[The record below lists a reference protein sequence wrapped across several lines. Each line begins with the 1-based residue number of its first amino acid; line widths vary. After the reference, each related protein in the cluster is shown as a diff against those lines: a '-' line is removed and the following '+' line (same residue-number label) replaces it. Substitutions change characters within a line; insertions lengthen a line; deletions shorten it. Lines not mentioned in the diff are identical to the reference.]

1 MSFGECS
8 TSQLWPTSYHTAP
21 TVFVIDYDSSVRQW
35 FERVAGHE
43 WRTRFFNSCEE
54 FLVQPRSLLPG
65 CLLLDLQ
72 LPDGGLELQARLADR
87 RELPIIFTTAQV
99 NIPMAVR
106 AMKAGAV
113 DVLTKPF
120 SDDSLSSVIRGA
132 LERSR
137 CCISEETE
145 LRGVRE
151 RYAALTCREREV
163 MSLVVSGLLNKQI
176 GARLGISEITVKA
189 HRGKVMRKMAVDSL
203 ARLVG
208 VAGNLGMTPFLR
220 ASHRLSAF
228 EDEFFGE
235 RRVQL
240 A

>member
-1 MSFGECS
+1 MSFGEFS
-8 TSQLWPTSYHTAP
+8 TSQLRPTAHQAAP
-21 TVFVIDYDSSVRQW
+21 TVFVIDYDSSVRQS

-43 WRTRFFNSCEE
+43 WHTRFLASSEE
-54 FLVQPRSLLPG
+54 FFAQPRSLQPG

-87 RELPIIFTTAQV
+87 PELPIIFTTAHM

-113 DVLTKPF
+113 DVLSKPF
-120 SDDSLSSVIRGA
+120 SDDSLSSVIRES

-137 CCISEETE
+137 FHICQETE
-145 LRGVRE
+145 LRGIRE

-208 VAGNLGMTPFLR
+208 VARRLGLTSFPSASRSLVALEDDFLGW
-220 ASHRLSAF
+220 RLLP
-228 EDEFFGE
+228 G
-235 RRVQL
+235 
-240 A
+240 

>member
-1 MSFGECS
+1 MSFGEFR
-8 TSQLWPTSYHTAP
+8 TSQLWPAAHRAAP
-21 TVFVIDYDSSVRQW
+21 TVFVIDYDSSVRQC

-43 WRTRFFNSCEE
+43 WHARFFTSCEE

-65 CLLLDLQ
+65 CLLLDLH
-72 LPDGGLELQARLADR
+72 LPDGALELQARLADR
-87 RELPIIFTTAQV
+87 SELPIIFTTAHV

-137 CCISEETE
+137 SCISQETE

-151 RYAALTCREREV
+151 RYAGLTCREREV

-203 ARLVG
+203 ACLVG
-208 VAGNLGMTPFLR
+208 VAGNLGLTPFLR
-220 ASHRLSAF
+220 ASHRPSAF
-228 EDEFFGE
+228 ENEFLGW
-235 RRVQL
+235 RWSPG
-240 A
+240 